1 MAATSVYTP
10 TIDEKKW
17 VSQGNR
23 ALDSSDELAIQ
34 IDFTPSIFQIPKP
47 ITETKPEAYAP
58 QHLGLGAY
66 HHLRPELHV
75 ADMQKLAKVKK
86 FLSSSRNFSDDFFLG
101 KTKGLEPAV
110 RASYDKYLDLEG
122 STLDYIIAVDSL
134 FLLDF
139 LGSYDDKT
147 ESENLDPG
155 RREFAKDVSMLENQ
169 VPAFAVAEM
178 GKQLDLFSPEKGTP
192 ETMLYSQLFYY
203 FCKAHSP
210 LKLAE
215 LWKDRRRESKHLLA
229 HMYNLIV
236 NNHGFKEQESMLRTK
251 AKITEIGTE
260 VLTALTELGFGGP
273 IVKSLQFTF
282 KSVQVWENSKLAAEL
297 SKDQEPKAKTQ
308 KIQIPSVSDLSDKY
322 KVEFKLLD
330 LGGIRHIKFEE
341 EDEDE
346 GKPTIYLPE
355 ITLKHDSEVVLRN
368 LIAYEAAISTPD
380 SSLELSEYIDLM
392 CGIVHT
398 DKDVSLL
405 REKGI
410 VKSDPIRLNDERAA
424 EIFNG
429 FSRSAGELRESESRK
444 VVKQVK
450 EMVEKWENKKPWK
463 RVWRFLEKNVKN
475 VGEFLRKPSG
485 IAMKF
490 LLYIFMALLLVLQIM
505 QAYCQIYGCKK
516 GESGTKAFSLRMSG

>member
-10 TIDEKKW
+10 TIDENKW

-23 ALDSSDELAIQ
+23 ALSSPELAIE
-34 IDFTPSIFQIPKP
+34 IDFTPSIFQLPKSL
-47 ITETKPEAYAP
+47 TETTPESYAP

-75 ADMQKLAKVKK
+75 ADMQKLAKVKT
-86 FLSSSRNFSDDFFLG
+86 FLSSGNFSDDFFG
-101 KTKGLEPAV
+101 KTRGLEPAV

-122 STLDYIIAVDSL
+122 STLDYIVAIDSL

-147 ESENLDPG
+147 ETENLEPG
-155 RREFAKDVSMLENQ
+155 RREFAKDVAMLENQ

-178 GKQLDLFSPEKGTP
+178 GKELDLFSPEKGTP

-215 LWKDRRRESKHLLA
+215 LWKNRRNESKHLLA
-229 HMYNLIV
+229 HMYHLIV
-236 NNHGFKEQESMLRTK
+236 NNHGRKEQESMQRRK

-260 VLTALTELGFGGP
+260 VLTALTDLGLGGP
-273 IVKSLQFTF
+273 IVKSLQFTL
-282 KSVQVWENSKLAAEL
+282 KSLQVWENSKLAAEL
-297 SKDQEPKAKTQ
+297 SKNQEQKANTN
-308 KIQIPSVSDLSDKY
+308 KIQIPSVSELSEKY
-322 KVEFKLLD
+322 NVEFKVLD
-330 LGGIRHIKFEE
+330 LGGIRHIKFEGE
-341 EDEDE
+341 NE
-346 GKPTIYLPE
+346 GKPAIYLPE
-355 ITLKHDSEVVLRN
+355 ITLKDDSEVVLRN
-368 LIAYEAAISTPD
+368 LVAYEAAIATPE
-380 SSLELSEYIDLM
+380 SSLELAEYVDLM

-410 VKSDPIRLNDERAA
+410 VKSDLVRLNDEQVA
-424 EIFNG
+424 EIFNR
-429 FSRSAGELRESESRK
+429 FSRSVGELKVEGSESRE

-450 EMVEKWENKKPWK
+450 AMVENWENKKPWK
-463 RVWRFLEKNVKN
+463 RLWRFLEKNVKN
-475 VGEFLRKPSG
+475 AVEFLRKPSA
-485 IAMKF
+485 IAMKCA
-490 LLYIFMALLLVLQIM
+490 LYIFMVLLLVLQIM
-505 QAYCQIYGCKK
+505 QAYCQFYGCSK
-516 GESGTKAFSLRMSG
+516 GESETKAFSLMMSG